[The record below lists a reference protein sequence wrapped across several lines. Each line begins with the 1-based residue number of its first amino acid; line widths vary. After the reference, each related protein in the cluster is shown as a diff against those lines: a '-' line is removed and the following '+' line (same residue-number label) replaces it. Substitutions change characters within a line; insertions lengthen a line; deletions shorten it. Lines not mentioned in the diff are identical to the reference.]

1 MQKNITIKDIARK
14 FKCSPSTVS
23 RALNDHPL
31 INQETK
37 NTIKEYAERMGYQ
50 KNEVSLSL
58 LNKTTKTIG
67 IVVPSILHSHETLI
81 IEGIKSKLHQLGFM
95 LMICVTEENTD
106 TEVKFLSS
114 LGANRVAAVF
124 ISVARETQKSGNYAH
139 LEYLQKK
146 GVPVI
151 LIDREIGSSDFH
163 SVTVDD
169 YLGAY
174 MATQHL
180 IDVGCRQIA
189 HLAGPQHLE
198 QSQARK
204 KGYMDA
210 LTANKLP
217 VDHTYIIDCSFNIE
231 SALEPT
237 KALLKLPKRPDGIFS
252 VNDYTS
258 YGAIQVLKELGVSV
272 PEDICV
278 AGFDNIPLSTY
289 FDPALTTIDRQS
301 FEIGVKASKYLLKLL
316 ADEELD
322 VPHYIFKPE
331 LIIRNSTK
339 VLQEAP

>member
-37 NTIKEYAERMGYQ
+37 NTIREYAERMGYQ

-67 IVVPSILHSHETLI
+67 VVLPSILHSHETLI

-95 LMICVTEENTD
+95 LMICVTEENTE
-106 TEVKFLSS
+106 TEAKFLSS

-124 ISVARETQKSGNYAH
+124 ISVARETQKSGNYTH

-151 LIDREIGSSDFH
+151 LIDRQIESSEFH

-174 MATQHL
+174 VATQHL
-180 IDVGCRQIA
+180 IDVGCRRIA
-189 HLAGPQHLE
+189 HLAGPKHLE

-204 KGYMDA
+204 KGFKDA
-210 LTANKLP
+210 LKANELP
-217 VDHTYIIDCSFNIE
+217 LESAFVIECGFNIE
-231 SALEPT
+231 SALVPT
-237 KALLKLPKRPDGIFS
+237 KRLFNMSIIPDGIFC

-258 YGAIQVLKELGVSV
+258 YGAIKVLKELGISV
-272 PEDICV
+272 PKDICV
-278 AGFDNIPLSTY
+278 AGFDNIPLSKY
-289 FDPALTTIDRQS
+289 FDPGLTTVDRQS
-301 FEIGVKASKYLLKLL
+301 FEIGVKASQYLLKLL
-316 ADEELD
+316 VDEVLE
-322 VPHYIFKPE
+322 VPHFIFKPE
-331 LIIRNSTK
+331 LIIRDSTRAIDK
-339 VLQEAP
+339 I